1 MAHDVFISY
10 ASEDKKIADAV
21 CHVLEE
27 NGIRCW
33 IAPRDTGIGSYGES
47 ILKAIS
53 ESKIMVVV
61 ISKNSIES
69 PHVEN
74 EVVNA
79 VNKGVIIIPI
89 RIENIVPTGTLQFH
103 LAKFHWLDAFPPPV
117 EKYFAKL
124 VDQVKKNIEEKPSER
139 NIPSSHLIRSAFL
152 LGVSLAGESWFYGNR
167 DDVTRISL
175 KMQVKETASRLGLES
190 ELIEKI
196 LSQFQE
202 PIDTTYVLKN
212 AIKGI
217 DARNALSKI
226 LEVKYPQRPIAT
238 SFRLGFNIVYLVYQ
252 LEISESLKIALA
264 GKEQNFFS
272 YSENLK
278 KFMDNQL
285 QNIKKDAEVVL
296 EITGQSQILKKI
308 TESSID
314 WPSKKL
320 SEFLQEITTKIEE
333 KLKSLT

>member
-47 ILKAIS
+47 IIKAIS

-152 LGVSLAGESWFYGNR
+152 LGVSLAKRSWFYGKKEEIR
-167 DDVTRISL
+167 YISL
-175 KMQVKETASRLGLES
+175 ETSIREAASQLGLNS
-190 ELIEKI
+190 ELIDRI
-196 LSQFQE
+196 LSQFMDE
-202 PIDTTYVLKN
+202 IDEKLTN
-212 AIKGI
+212 SIKGSAAEI
-217 DARNALSKI
+217 AIFDI
-226 LEVKYPQRPIAT
+226 LKVKYDPSIPAF
-238 SFRLGFNIVYLVYQ
+238 FRFGFNIVYLTYLLTTYEV
-252 LEISESLKIALA
+252 LEEQGVSSSLLNNVKKPASELL
-264 GKEQNFFS
+264 NR
-272 YSENLK
+272 
-278 KFMDNQL
+278 
-285 QNIKKDAEVVL
+285 IKKDAESL
-296 EITGQSQILKKI
+296 LKKTGQSQILKEI
-308 TESSID
+308 TKSSID
-314 WPSKKL
+314 WPTKKL
-320 SEFLQEITTKIEE
+320 IEFLKKITDEIEE